1 MGIGLRRRINVEVLG
16 GSSFFGLTG
25 SKIGKSQR
33 QALVLNCL
41 SRVRADPE
49 SYHLRIAHFQ
59 LTELSLA
66 DGSARGQAKHKE
78 RYAK

>member
-16 GSSFFGLTG
+16 GSSFFVLTG
-25 SKIGKSQR
+25 SRIGKNQR

-49 SYHLRIAHFQ
+49 SCHLRIVHFQ

-66 DGSARGQAKHKE
+66 DGPAGGQAKHE
-78 RYAK
+78 AR